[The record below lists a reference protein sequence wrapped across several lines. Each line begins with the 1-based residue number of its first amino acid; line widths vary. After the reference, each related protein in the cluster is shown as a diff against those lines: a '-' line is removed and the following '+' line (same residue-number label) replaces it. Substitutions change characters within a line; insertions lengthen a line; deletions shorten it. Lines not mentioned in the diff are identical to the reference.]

1 MVYYITIKENEECCI
16 CYQMEIGLLHIVKY
30 KSKTGKLHNSS
41 SCTIHFKSV
50 YVHVMNKI

>member
-41 SCTIHFKSV
+41 YCTIHFKSV

>member
-1 MVYYITIKENEECCI
+1 
-16 CYQMEIGLLHIVKY
+16 MEIGLLHIV

-41 SCTIHFKSV
+41 YCIIHFKSV